1 MIEVRNGFR
10 KHNASGVASLS
21 SSSSDLIGLVGA
33 VTGVGLIRP
42 LSVWDRR
49 DSVPSR
55 GREGYV
61 VSLKS
66 SERVVDVVGG

>member
-1 MIEVRNGFR
+1 MIEARNGFR
-10 KHNASGVASLS
+10 DWNVRVGS
-21 SSSSDLIGLVGA
+21 SSLLPIGLVGA
-33 VTGVGLIRP
+33 VTGIRVVQP
-42 LSVWDRR
+42 LSKWDWQ

-66 SERVVDVVGG
+66 GERVVDAVAG